1 VTMEFRLEVVQ
12 VPVSDVERAKAFY
25 TEKAGFDLDFDRNI
39 SEQMRVVQ
47 LTPPGSACSVVIGTG
62 LTKCSATRT
71 GTAGPCRR
79 SAPATPT
86 SRPAS
91 QRRAQARPRPKL
103 AAMPCSADW

>member
-1 VTMEFRLEVVQ
+1 MEFRLEVVQ

-62 LTKCSATRT
+62 LSKM
-71 GTAGPCRR
+71 GPGSLRA
-79 SAPATPT
+79 SSWWSPT
-86 SRPAS
+86 STPPARS
-91 QRRAQARPRPKL
+91 SPAVASR
-103 AAMPCSADW
+103 